1 MLCDSSYENE
11 HNMSR
16 ELHKGRVKEM
26 YSKMVPRD
34 VQDVCVPRAGV
45 RQHEHQ
51 DHQCGGSNQVTEDL
65 NKNNQESLVLSI
77 INIESFT

>member
-1 MLCDSSYENE
+1 MLCDLSCENE

-34 VQDVCVPRAGV
+34 VQDVCEPWARV
-45 RQHEHQ
+45 RQHEQQ

-65 NKNNQESLVLSI
+65 TRNNQESLV
-77 INIESFT
+77 FKYK

>member
-1 MLCDSSYENE
+1 MLCDLSCEDE
-11 HNMSR
+11 HKMSR
-16 ELHKGRVKEM
+16 ELHKGRVNEM

-65 NKNNQESLVLSI
+65 NKNNQESLVFKY
-77 INIESFT
+77 N